1 MKLHKLNKK
10 LPNTYYKPGTLPGS
24 LHKEENE
31 VASLYLC
38 IAFICYDFI
47 IILMVALQTLFNVS
61 VHCLIWILYLNK
73 YAYKIL
79 YFHPCVST
87 HILHPSL
94 TLLRCSL
101 VWIIFDQTIIQIPFS
116 ENSPPPTFVLKLCN
130 YWDIAQ
136 WYSYLPSMC
145 NSPGLIPSTTNVIIT
160 ITIIINK
167 QIKIKPLYYNWL
179 AWEWTLNPR

>member
-61 VHCLIWILYLNK
+61 VHCLI
-73 YAYKIL
+73 
-79 YFHPCVST
+79 
-87 HILHPSL
+87 
-94 TLLRCSL
+94 
-101 VWIIFDQTIIQIPFS
+101 
-116 ENSPPPTFVLKLCN
+116 
-130 YWDIAQ
+130 
-136 WYSYLPSMC
+136 
-145 NSPGLIPSTTNVIIT
+145 
-160 ITIIINK
+160 
-167 QIKIKPLYYNWL
+167 
-179 AWEWTLNPR
+179 